1 VKDGKLRAGGWF
13 WGPLIWGLFF
23 VVLGVGFLVYGLTTS
38 STSHDVTS
46 GTTAV
51 GQHYTSDTSPGAFL
65 GVGGLFVLMGLGG
78 LGVAWYVRRDFKSDS
93 KPTHV
98 EADLR
103 STGVAGQATV
113 KTVSYVARSTSTAD
127 GTTLLDLELDVATA
141 QTGST
146 TAHIQSRAPLETAK
160 HVQVG
165 TNVSVFVN
173 PADPNN
179 VQVDWAALA
188 TSTTF

>member
-1 VKDGKLRAGGWF
+1 MADGKVKPGGWF
-13 WGPLIWGLFF
+13 WWPLIFGLFF
-23 VVLGVGFLVYGLTTS
+23 LVLGGGFLVHGLTTS

-46 GTTAV
+46 GV
-51 GQHYTSDTSPGAFL
+51 GPNGPYTSDNSPGAFL
-65 GVGGLFVLMGLGG
+65 GVGGLFVLMGLAG
-78 LGVAWYVRRDFKSDS
+78 LGVAWYVRRDITSDA

-103 STGVAGQATV
+103 ATGVPGQATV
-113 KTVSYVARSTSTAD
+113 KTVSYVAGSTNTAER
-127 GTTLLDLELDVATA
+127 TTLLDLDLAVATS

-165 TNVSVFVN
+165 TNLSVFVN

-179 VQVDWAALA
+179 VKVDWAALTTA
-188 TSTTF
+188 STL